1 MELPPEIKKT
11 SSERKTA
18 RRTFSFSISP
28 VPSPRPIGQSNAE
41 EGEGNDGGKQQVGRD
56 IPAQPVRQQARE
68 TGEEEG
74 TAGID
79 HLEPPDHHG
88 VLLRRGQIIG
98 PYRGTHG
105 GDGIAQSQAE
115 DIDHAE
121 CRTLDKGQ
129 TAQTDAQPAEPRQT
143 AQPARRSGLWS
154 PHEDLPTVIITPV
167 PLIISATVAG
177 ANPSEVYST
186 DRWEKPGL
194 ATAPIN
200 KLAQP
205 SKIQVRLPSA
215 PWEGDTAVD
224 GASGGIS
231 VCPQGRSPFS
241 LGSFRRTS
249 RTTRTNKNR
258 RPFHAKGRRHGK
270 PFHQMGGDR
279 RQNNGRNPAARSAVR
294 ASARCWSNQRLMRME
309 TGIIEPRP

>member
-1 MELPPEIKKT
+1 M
-11 SSERKTA
+11 
-18 RRTFSFSISP
+18 
-28 VPSPRPIGQSNAE
+28 
-41 EGEGNDGGKQQVGRD
+41 
-56 IPAQPVRQQARE
+56 
-68 TGEEEG
+68 
-74 TAGID
+74 
-79 HLEPPDHHG
+79 
-88 VLLRRGQIIG
+88 
-98 PYRGTHG
+98 
-105 GDGIAQSQAE
+105 
-115 DIDHAE
+115 
-121 CRTLDKGQ
+121 
-129 TAQTDAQPAEPRQT
+129 
-143 AQPARRSGLWS
+143 
-154 PHEDLPTVIITPV
+154 PTVIITPV

-215 PWEGDTAVD
+215 PWEGDTAVS

-231 VCPQGRSPFS
+231 VCPQGRNPFS

-249 RTTRTNKNR
+249 RTTPAQTRMAAPSMRKAADMENRSTKWVVTGGRTMVAI
-258 RPFHAKGRRHGK
+258 PLPEA
-270 PFHQMGGDR
+270 QML
-279 RQNNGRNPAARSAVR
+279 S